1 MVLDQENKMKKIV
14 YLFLTIFICLY
25 FIGCKFNLNNQLL
38 EMKDND
44 EISISDLTHE
54 LSGTVYVFKG
64 GLSETTFLKY
74 CKSFRK
80 KDNYEFWETAL
91 LIVDEKQNANVY
103 IIHPF
108 YKALSTL
115 NLIIDVNIEEPYK
128 IDYLRIKKISKNE
141 FELYSL

>member
-1 MVLDQENKMKKIV
+1 MKNFR
-14 YLFLTIFICLY
+14 YLLFFIFIWLC
-25 FIGCKFNLNNQLL
+25 FFGCKLNINNRLL

-44 EISISDLTHE
+44 VISIADLTQE

-64 GLSETTFLKY
+64 NLSDELFYKY
-74 CKSFRK
+74 CTSFRK

-91 LIVDEKQNANVY
+91 LIVDDKQNASVY

-115 NLIIDVNIEEPYK
+115 NLEIDVNIDEPYK
-128 IDYLRIKKISKNE
+128 IDSLRIKKISANE
-141 FELYSL
+141 FKLYSL

>member
-1 MVLDQENKMKKIV
+1 
-14 YLFLTIFICLY
+14 
-25 FIGCKFNLNNQLL
+25 
-38 EMKDND
+38 MKDND
-44 EISISDLTHE
+44 VISITDLTHE

-64 GLSETTFLKY
+64 NLSEEKFLKY
-74 CKSFRK
+74 CTSFRK

-91 LIVDEKQNANVY
+91 LIVDDKQNASVY

-115 NLIIDVNIEEPYK
+115 NLIIDVNIEKPYK
-128 IDYLRIKKISKNE
+128 IDSLRIKKIAANE